1 MDFPDPET
9 YLAFIP
15 YRNADTEQVGEIPGE
30 TVYIERQSL
39 LPALEGFYQDY
50 TEEGKFEQIPVISW
64 LYSPGVY
71 FWIICFGIIYC
82 LYKKRFLTILPWA
95 VLLLLWLT
103 LMVSPVV
110 VFRYA
115 YPLVV
120 SLPVMLAMIMGKY
133 GEMEKKNEKTI

>member
-1 MDFPDPET
+1 MQALLEENRSRIRAIIRKMTGSYNED
-9 YLAFIP
+9 L
-15 YRNADTEQVGEIPGE
+15 EQEVCLK
-30 TVYIERQSL
+30 VWANRER
-39 LPALEGFYQDY
+39 Y